1 MPERMQSRIRDRV
14 GGMKGGKAQPVQ
26 FPALAPVPKLVQ
38 ALRRETFGLLVP
50 KSEVQFQ
57 RQRDVRIVE
66 IVAPLPAGLANQSGQ
81 VIDGMPVERHDGLIT
96 EVQRNIAGTQ

>member
-1 MPERMQSRIRDRV
+1 MPERVQGRIRDRV
-14 GGMKGGKAQPVQ
+14 GEMKGRKTHPVQ

-38 ALRRETFGLLVP
+38 TAGRETLGLLVP

-57 RQRDVRIVE
+57 RKWDVGIGE
-66 IVAPLPAGLANQSGQ
+66 IAAPPPAGLANQSGQ

-96 EVQRNIAGTQ
+96 EVQRNIAGT